1 MFAIFRSPGPL
12 WYFPREQGGEK
23 YAKLVKQQS
32 SAHGP
37 IHGHV
42 YVPCRATDP
51 DPGVVVG
58 FGYAFF
64 KKLGSGCG
72 SSPQGQFNSEINTR
86 SKILSKFNFSI
97 KLSNFIAIHIAMIK
111 YEK

>member
-1 MFAIFRSPGPL
+1 M
-12 WYFPREQGGEK
+12 EK

-58 FGYAFF
+58 FGYAFL
-64 KKLGSGCG
+64 K
-72 SSPQGQFNSEINTR
+72 SSDPDAVLVRRVSL
-86 SKILSKFNFSI
+86 ILK
-97 KLSNFIAIHIAMIK
+97 
-111 YEK
+111 